1 MPNEKSIQTVKELT
15 ELFSSSE
22 LIVAARFAGLNVTQ
36 MNGLRAAIK
45 QSDGNFRIAKNTL
58 ARIAADEAGKPQLK
72 EVIDGPVGFLTTR
85 GDPANATKSVVT
97 FATENRL
104 EIDMTGGMLGG
115 TALSSER
122 VDELANLPSR
132 EQLLAMVF
140 AQMNAPVTGLVNVL
154 SGTMRGFVT
163 VLQRRA
169 EQLGETEPEPEPAAS
184 S

>member
-1 MPNEKSIQTVKELT
+1 MPSEKSIQTVKELT

-22 LIVAARFAGLNVTQ
+22 LVVAAEYAGLNVTQ

-45 QSDGNFRIAKNTL
+45 RNDGNFRIAKNTL

-72 EVIDGPVGFLTTR
+72 EVIDGPIGFLTSE
-85 GDPANATKSVVT
+85 GDPATAAKSVV
-97 FATENRL
+97 AYASENRL
-104 EIDMTGGMLGG
+104 EINMTGGMLGG
-115 TALSSER
+115 AALSSER
-122 VDELANLPSR
+122 VVELANLPSR

-154 SGTMRGFVT
+154 AGTIRGLVT

-169 EQLGETEPEPEPAAS
+169 EQLDEPEPEPAATA
-184 S
+184 